1 MATVTEYFQV
11 VDAGEGRWV
20 VLHQFTGQL
29 AGSLSRTRHGLILYD
44 EDGMPMGAFATQDSA
59 LRALYDTE

>member
-1 MATVTEYFQV
+1 MATITEYFQV

-20 VLHQFTGQL
+20 ILHQYTGQL
-29 AGSLSRTRHGLILYD
+29 AGSLQRTRHGLILYD
-44 EDGMPMGAFATQDSA
+44 ESRVPLGAFATQDSA